1 MSHDPSHSLAR
12 MSTSHGLLA
21 ERTTLVVGV
30 DEIGA
35 GIARRFVREGARV
48 AVVATD
54 DRSQVKPE
62 TVPAGD
68 VIYVTGVAAAEPER
82 VAAAVSDAI
91 ARLGRPLDVIVC
103 NLLPA
108 ANPCPLDRLETTD
121 LDSSLRRVQATAAA
135 MRTALPSLRESGRG
149 RVVIVGHRYGEN
161 VSEALGAY
169 NAAAWGLVG
178 LARTAALEWGQYQ
191 VATNVLLPLART
203 AEFDAARERRPKVI
217 DLLVSQLPM
226 RRVGDPVEDVGGA
239 AVFLASDAA
248 CFVNGEV
255 VCADGGQHVAGP
267 VLNPA
272 RFA

>member
-1 MSHDPSHSLAR
+1 MNASR
-12 MSTSHGLLA
+12 GLLSGRSA
-21 ERTTLVVGV
+21 LVLGM
-30 DEIGA
+30 DGIGA
-35 GIARRFVREGARV
+35 GIARRFLREGARV

-54 DRSQVKPE
+54 DKRQMNLEGELATASV
-62 TVPAGD
+62 TRVTD
-68 VIYVTGVAAAEPER
+68 VRVAEPKR
-82 VAAAVSDAI
+82 VGAAVSDAMGQ
-91 ARLGRPLDVIVC
+91 LNQPLDVLVC

-108 ANPCPLDRLETTD
+108 ADACPLERLDTTNLD
-121 LDSSLRRVQATAAA
+121 LSLRRVQATAAA
-135 MRTALPSLRESGRG
+135 MRAALPSLRESGRG
-149 RVVIVGHRYGEN
+149 RIVIVGHRYGEN

-191 VATNVLLPLART
+191 IATNVLLPLART
-203 AEFDAARERRPKVI
+203 TELDAARERRPKVI

-239 AVFLASDAA
+239 AVFLASDAV

-255 VCADGGQHVAGP
+255 VCADGGQQVAGP

-272 RFA
+272 RFV